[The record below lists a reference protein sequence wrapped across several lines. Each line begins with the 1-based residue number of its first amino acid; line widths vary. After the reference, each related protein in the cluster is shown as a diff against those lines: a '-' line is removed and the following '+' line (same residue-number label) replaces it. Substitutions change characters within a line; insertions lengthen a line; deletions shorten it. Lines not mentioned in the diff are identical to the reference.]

1 MSSLWSDAFSACYLG
16 FQGPPKADDSLYLQ
30 LFIHFWF
37 TQITPFI
44 LRSPYSIPLFSP
56 TWKAKTKVNRVLNSI
71 SHWNITHLQREPKNI
86 LNYGSTQVLEHY
98 ASLWKALLEDTM
110 QPTGRWT
117 KTENERIG
125 NVWCETTGS
134 EYFTPMNTEPSL
146 KRIKGRN

>member
-1 MSSLWSDAFSACYLG
+1 MPSVPAILAFKG
-16 FQGPPKADDSLYLQ
+16 LQ
-30 LFIHFWF
+30 KLMTAFISNSFIHFWF

-44 LRSPYSIPLFSP
+44 LHSPYSIPLFSP

-71 SHWNITHLQREPKNI
+71 SHWNITHLQKEPKNI
-86 LNYGSTQVLEHY
+86 LNYRSTQVLEHY
-98 ASLWKALLEDTM
+98 ASLWKALFEDTM

-125 NVWCETTGS
+125 NVRCETTGS
-134 EYFTPMNTEPSL
+134 EYFTPMNIEPSL